1 MKFSRF
7 VPVVLALTITPC
19 VPHVQAD
26 ERDDKLALE
35 LAGVVHD
42 RLAKPFARA
51 DAARSLGK
59 MGTRAGAAVPELVAQ
74 LSRLRPDQDEI
85 VLSAVIQALGEIGY
99 PARSA
104 MAPLAKLASASDI
117 ELARAARKASD
128 QILLS
133 LEDADTVALIKLLRD
148 RNAGQ
153 RVRAAKS
160 LGLLGNAAK
169 VAIPDLVGSLRD
181 IDGDV
186 RRAALN
192 TLKVLGYTPKET
204 ELADMY
210 ALDLLEPDEYV
221 RLKAARALGKLGPK
235 AISALP
241 ALQAALD
248 DPDLEVRRA
257 VVDAIQRISP

>member
-1 MKFSRF
+1 MKFSIF
-7 VPVVLALTITPC
+7 IPVVLILTVSPN
-19 VPHVQAD
+19 VHAD

-42 RLAKPFARA
+42 RLAKPHARA
-51 DAARSLGK
+51 DAAKSLGK
-59 MGTRAGAAVPELVAQ
+59 MGTRAGVAVPELVAQ
-74 LSRLRPDQDEI
+74 LSRLRPVEDEI
-85 VLSAVIQALGEIGY
+85 VLTAVVNALGEIGY
-99 PARSA
+99 PARTA
-104 MAPLAKLASASDI
+104 MAPLAKIAGVNDI
-117 ELARAARKASD
+117 ELSRAARKASD

-148 RNAGQ
+148 KNPGQ

-160 LGLLGNAAK
+160 LALLGNAAK
-169 VAIPDLVGSLRD
+169 VAIPDLAGSLRD

-192 TLKVLGYTPKET
+192 TLKMLGYTPKDT

-210 ALDLLEPDEYV
+210 ALDLLEPDEFV

-235 AISALP
+235 AIGVIA
-241 ALQAALD
+241 ALQAATE
-248 DPDLEVRRA
+248 DPDLEVRRD
-257 VVDAIQRISP
+257 VVDAIQRIAP